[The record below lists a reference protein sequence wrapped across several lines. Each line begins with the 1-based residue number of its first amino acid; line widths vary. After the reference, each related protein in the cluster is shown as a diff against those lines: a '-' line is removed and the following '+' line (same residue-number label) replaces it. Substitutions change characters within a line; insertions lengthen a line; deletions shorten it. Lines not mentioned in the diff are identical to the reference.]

1 MAIRV
6 GIVGAVSSYSL
17 HYSETFRDMEG
28 VELAGIAHFDRDPKY
43 ISDALN
49 LPWLEKYPKTVEEMA
64 DRFGCPAYETIDE
77 LFEKGK
83 PDALAICTE
92 DYLRSKYC
100 AIGLEH
106 GMHVFLPKPFAQTT
120 EEALAAFEMSN
131 HLGLVTVGSLPTRF
145 RSPSVTAQ
153 EIVASGAIGRPLN
166 GHFSMT
172 HHLTLG
178 GWKSDTSMA
187 AGPELETGFY
197 IFDQARMLMDANP
210 RDIVGFGEN
219 LDHRGIPYIDNAK
232 CLIRFDT
239 DALATVDLILSMH
252 HAFPRGRASHV
263 VGDEGA
269 LVIDQDTKGSYVEV
283 HTADGVART
292 DCESWNPFE
301 RELGEWI
308 RLIREGD
315 DPNTWQDEALK
326 TLDLILAFKMAH
338 KTGERVTFD
347 RDEQDEDF
355 DSGDGEGDEDV

>member
-6 GIVGAVSSYSL
+6 GIIGAVSSYSL
-17 HYSETFRDMEG
+17 HYSETFRDMDG
-28 VELAGIAHFDRDPKY
+28 VELAGLVHFDRDPKY
-43 ISDALN
+43 IRDALN
-49 LPWLEKYPKTVEEMA
+49 LPWLTKFPKTVEEMA
-64 DRFGCPAYETIDE
+64 TRFGCDLYETIEE

-120 EEALAAFEMSN
+120 QEALAAFEMSN

-145 RSPSVTAQ
+145 RPPSVTASDII
-153 EIVASGAIGRPLN
+153 ESGAIGRPIN

-197 IFDQARMLMDANP
+197 VFDQARMLMEADAK
-210 RDIVGFGEN
+210 DVVGFGEN

-232 CLIRFDT
+232 AMIRFDN

-252 HAFPRGRASHV
+252 HPFPRGRAPHV
-263 VGDEGA
+263 IGDEGA
-269 LVIDQDTKGSYVEV
+269 LIIDQDQKGAFVEV
-283 HTADGVART
+283 HSKAGVSRV
-292 DCESWNPFE
+292 DCETWNPFE

-308 RLIREGD
+308 RLIREDG
-315 DPNTWQDEALK
+315 DPNLWQDEGLK
-326 TLDLILAFKMAH
+326 TLDLILAYKMAYE
-338 KTGERVTFD
+338 TGERVTFD
-347 RDEQDEDF
+347 QE
-355 DSGDGEGDEDV
+355 DGEEDEGDV

>member
-1 MAIRV
+1 MALRV
-6 GIVGAVSSYSL
+6 GIIGAVSSYSL

-43 ISDALN
+43 IRDALN
-49 LPWLEKYPKTVEEMA
+49 LPWLAKYPKTVAEMA
-64 DRFGCPAYETIDE
+64 ARFECPAFETIEQLFDE
-77 LFEKGK
+77 GK
-83 PDALAICTE
+83 PDAICICTE

-120 EEALAAFEMSN
+120 EQALAAFEMSN

-145 RSPSVTAQ
+145 RAPSVTAQ
-153 EIVASGAIGRPLN
+153 EIIASGGIGRPIN
-166 GHFSMT
+166 GHFSLT

-197 IFDQARMLMDANP
+197 VFDQARMLMEANP
-210 RDIVGFGEN
+210 KDVVGFGEN

-232 CLIRFDT
+232 CLIRFEN
-239 DALATVDLILSMH
+239 DALATIDLILSTH
-252 HAFPRGRASHV
+252 HPFPRGRAAHV

-269 LVIDQDTKGSYVEV
+269 LVIDQDEKGSYVEV
-283 HTADGVART
+283 YTQDGVKRT
-292 DCESWNPFE
+292 DCETWNPFE

-308 RLIREGD
+308 RLIREGG
-315 DPNTWQDEALK
+315 DPNAWQDESLK
-326 TLDLILAFKMAH
+326 TLDLILAYKLAS
-338 KTGERVTFD
+338 KSGERVTFD
-347 RDEQDEDF
+347 QSDQDDEDL
-355 DSGDGEGDEDV
+355 EDEDDV